1 MCIRFVFVML
11 ATFWLAEVTGQALA
25 DDYPSRPLRLI
36 ISSPPGGTADV
47 LGRLVGQKLSES
59 FGQQIVIDNR
69 AGGGGNI
76 GAEIVVRSAPDG
88 YTLLLGQT
96 QTLAVNPTLYKSLAF
111 NPLRDFVPVAM
122 VASVEFFLVA
132 HPSVPAKTL
141 PELIKLAKGKPG
153 RLTFASASSG
163 STSHLA
169 GELLKTT
176 ADIDMLH
183 VPYKGAGP
191 AVNDLIGGQVMLMFS
206 AGPSI
211 SAQVKAGRLK
221 LIAVAGNKRSSIF
234 PAALTFA
241 EFGIPDFNVNPW
253 WGVVAPAKTPQAIVA
268 RLNREIAEALAKA
281 DVRQR
286 LERQGANAVIMTP
299 EEFGAF
305 IRSEHARWSKVVY
318 ASGARVD

>member
-122 VASVEFFLVA
+122 VASV
-132 HPSVPAKTL
+132 
-141 PELIKLAKGKPG
+141 
-153 RLTFASASSG
+153 
-163 STSHLA
+163 
-169 GELLKTT
+169 
-176 ADIDMLH
+176 
-183 VPYKGAGP
+183 
-191 AVNDLIGGQVMLMFS
+191 
-206 AGPSI
+206 
-211 SAQVKAGRLK
+211 
-221 LIAVAGNKRSSIF
+221 
-234 PAALTFA
+234 
-241 EFGIPDFNVNPW
+241 
-253 WGVVAPAKTPQAIVA
+253 
-268 RLNREIAEALAKA
+268 
-281 DVRQR
+281 
-286 LERQGANAVIMTP
+286 
-299 EEFGAF
+299 
-305 IRSEHARWSKVVY
+305 
-318 ASGARVD
+318 